1 METQTVKPT
10 SQPGPTSTRSTFKRI
25 LVALDGSDNSARAS
39 RAAIELAEKLKAE
52 LIIVH
57 AIIPPALY
65 YHTETSPE
73 GTVIEPPTHEK
84 EIDLYLEYAKRVGG
98 GIVEPTASE
107 AKKRGIT
114 VKADLPQS
122 SSSVVET
129 IVNQAVK
136 ENADLI
142 IVGTRGL
149 GGFKKLL
156 LGSVSS
162 GVVDHAHCPVLVI
175 R

>member
-1 METQTVKPT
+1 METQTVRSPSQISPT
-10 SQPGPTSTRSTFKRI
+10 SSKSMFKRL
-25 LVALDGSDNSARAS
+25 LVALDGSENSARAS
-39 RAAIELAEKLKAE
+39 QAALELAEKLKTE
-52 LIIVH
+52 LVVLH
-57 AIIPPALY
+57 AVIPPALY
-65 YHTETSPE
+65 YHAENSSE
-73 GTVIEPPTHEK
+73 GPVIEPPTHEK
-84 EIDLYLEYAKRVGG
+84 EIDLYLEYARRVAS
-98 GIVEPTASE
+98 GIVDGTVSE
-107 AKKRGIT
+107 AQKRGIT
-114 VKADLPQS
+114 VKADIPEA

-129 IVNQAVK
+129 IVNQALK

-156 LGSVSS
+156 LGSASS

>member
-1 METQTVKPT
+1 METQTVRAPGQSIPT
-10 SQPGPTSTRSTFKRI
+10 LSKSMFKR
-25 LVALDGSDNSARAS
+25 LLAAVDGSENSARAS
-39 RAAIELAEKLKAE
+39 QAAVELAEKLKAE
-52 LIIVH
+52 LIVLH
-57 AIIPPALY
+57 AITPPALY

-73 GTVIEPPTHEK
+73 GPVIEPPTHEK
-84 EIDLYLEYAKRVGG
+84 EIDLYLEYARRVGR
-98 GIVEPTASE
+98 GIVDPTVSE

-114 VKADLPQS
+114 VKADLS
-122 SSSVVET
+122 EATASVVET
-129 IVNQAVK
+129 IVNQADK

-156 LGSVSS
+156 IGSVSS
-162 GVVDHAHCPVLVI
+162 GVVSHAHCPVLVI

>member
-1 METQTVKPT
+1 
-10 SQPGPTSTRSTFKRI
+10 
-25 LVALDGSDNSARAS
+25 LDGSENSARAS
-39 RAAIELAEKLKAE
+39 QAAVELAEKLKAE
-52 LIIVH
+52 LIVLH
-57 AIIPPALY
+57 AITPPPLY
-65 YHTETSPE
+65 YHTEISSE
-73 GTVIEPPTHEK
+73 GRVIEPPTHEK
-84 EIDLYLEYAKRVGG
+84 EIDEYLEYARRVGN
-98 GIVEPTASE
+98 GIANPTMSE
-107 AKKRGIT
+107 AKQRG
-114 VKADLPQS
+114 VPVGADLS
-122 SSSVVET
+122 EATSSVVEA
-129 IVNQAVK
+129 IVSHAVK

>member
-1 METQTVKPT
+1 M
-10 SQPGPTSTRSTFKRI
+10 
-25 LVALDGSDNSARAS
+25 LVALDGSETSARAS
-39 RAAIELAEKLKAE
+39 QAALELAEKLKAE
-52 LIIVH
+52 LVVLH

-73 GTVIEPPTHEK
+73 GPVIEPPTHEK
-84 EIDLYLEYAKRVGG
+84 EVDVYLEYARRVGR
-98 GIVEPTASE
+98 GIVDPTVSE
-107 AKKRGIT
+107 AKKRGIS
-114 VKADLPQS
+114 VRADIPEATA
-122 SSSVVET
+122 SVIET

-156 LGSVSS
+156 LGSVSR

>member
-1 METQTVKPT
+1 M
-10 SQPGPTSTRSTFKRI
+10 
-25 LVALDGSDNSARAS
+25 DGSDNSARAS
-39 RAAIELAEKLKAE
+39 QAAIELAEKLKAE

-65 YHTETSPE
+65 YHAENSSG

-98 GIVEPTASE
+98 GIIDPTASE
-107 AKKRGIT
+107 AKRRGIT
-114 VKADLPQS
+114 VKVDLPQAS
-122 SSSVVET
+122 TSVVET
-129 IVNQAVK
+129 IVNQATK

-149 GGFKKLL
+149 GGFKRLL

>member
-1 METQTVKPT
+1 M
-10 SQPGPTSTRSTFKRI
+10 FKRL
-25 LVALDGSDNSARAS
+25 LVAVDGSENSARAS
-39 RAAIELAEKLKAE
+39 QAALELAEKLKAE
-52 LIIVH
+52 LVVLH

-65 YHTETSPE
+65 YHAETSPE
-73 GTVIEPPTHEK
+73 GPVIEPPTHEK
-84 EIDLYLEYAKRVGG
+84 EIDLYLEYARRVGR
-98 GIVEPTASE
+98 GIVDPTVSK
-107 AKKRGIT
+107 AKKFGVT
-114 VKADLPQS
+114 VKADIPEATA
-122 SSSVVET
+122 SVMET
-129 IVNQAVK
+129 IVNHAIK

-149 GGFKKLL
+149 GSFKKLL

>member
-1 METQTVKPT
+1 M
-10 SQPGPTSTRSTFKRI
+10 FKRI
-25 LVALDGSDNSARAS
+25 LVALDGSENSARAS
-39 RAAIELAEKLKAE
+39 QAAVELAEKLKAE
-52 LIIVH
+52 LIVLH
-57 AIIPPALY
+57 AITPPPLY
-65 YHTETSPE
+65 YHTEISPE
-73 GTVIEPPTHEK
+73 GPIIEPPTHEK
-84 EIDLYLEYAKRVGG
+84 EIDEYLEYARRVGR
-98 GIVEPTASE
+98 GIVNLTMSE
-107 AKKRGIT
+107 AKQRGVP
-114 VKADLPQS
+114 VKADLS
-122 SSSVVET
+122 EATSSVVEA
-129 IVNQAVK
+129 IVSHAVK

>member
-1 METQTVKPT
+1 MEAQMVSSPGKT
-10 SQPGPTSTRSTFKRI
+10 SPASSRSMFTRL
-25 LVALDGSDNSARAS
+25 LVAVDGSENSARAS
-39 RAAIELAEKLKAE
+39 QAALELAEKLKAD
-52 LIIVH
+52 LIVLH

-65 YHTETSPE
+65 YHTETSME
-73 GTVIEPPTHEK
+73 GPVIEPPTHEK
-84 EIDLYLEYAKRVGG
+84 EIDLYLEYARRVGR
-98 GIVEPTASE
+98 GIIDGTVSE

-114 VKADLPQS
+114 VRADIPETT
-122 SSSVVET
+122 SSVVET

-142 IVGTRGL
+142 VVGTRGL

>member
-1 METQTVKPT
+1 METQTVRPT
-10 SQPGPTSTRSTFKRI
+10 GQSSPISSKSMFKRI
-25 LVALDGSDNSARAS
+25 LVALDGSDNSTRAS
-39 RAAIELAEKLKAE
+39 KAAIELAEKLKAE
-52 LIIVH
+52 LIVFH

-65 YHTETSPE
+65 YHTEVSSE
-73 GTVIEPPTHEK
+73 GPVIEPPTHEK
-84 EIDLYLEYAKRVGG
+84 EIDLYLEYARRVAR
-98 GIVEPTASE
+98 GIVDGTVSE

-114 VKADLPQS
+114 VKTGIPET

-162 GVVDHAHCPVLVI
+162 GVVDHAHCPVLVV

>member
-1 METQTVKPT
+1 METQTIRSPSQT
-10 SQPGPTSTRSTFKRI
+10 SPASAKSMFKRV
-25 LVALDGSDNSARAS
+25 LVALDGSENSARAS
-39 RAAIELAEKLKAE
+39 QAALELAEKLKAE
-52 LIIVH
+52 LVILH
-57 AIIPPALY
+57 AVIPPALY
-65 YHTETSPE
+65 YHTEISSE
-73 GTVIEPPTHEK
+73 GPVIEPPTHEK
-84 EIDLYLEYAKRVGG
+84 EIDLYVEYARRIAR
-98 GIVEPTASE
+98 GIVDGTVSE

-114 VKADLPQS
+114 VKADIPVATT
-122 SSSVVET
+122 SVVET

-156 LGSVSS
+156 LGSVSG

>member
-1 METQTVKPT
+1 M
-10 SQPGPTSTRSTFKRI
+10 FKKI
-25 LVALDGSDNSARAS
+25 LVALDGSENSIRAS
-39 RAAIELAEKLKAE
+39 QAALELAEKLKAD
-52 LIIVH
+52 LIVFH

-65 YHTETSPE
+65 YHTEISPE
-73 GTVIEPPTHEK
+73 GPVIEPPTHEK
-84 EIDLYLEYAKRVGG
+84 EIDLYLEYARRVGR
-98 GIVEPTASE
+98 GIVDGTLSE

-114 VKADLPQS
+114 VKADIPETT
-122 SSSVVET
+122 SSVVET
-129 IVNQAVK
+129 IVNQAVR

-142 IVGTRGL
+142 VVGTRGL